1 MYLPPQESKLGI
13 LVKNG
18 KLKQSKYLVEHTS
31 DLLRVA
37 ILSMF
42 GGTYFDNDVILF
54 KRLPS
59 VKKVPNF
66 VGRVDKSLIGKLIP
80 PNKTT
85 LTRFKCFKKIPANGV
100 LRFQRGHKVLD
111 DLQKF
116 LGTNYNPYDW
126 ASNGPHA
133 VTYAV
138 KRQNNKTSD
147 KVLVYPEEKFYHSK
161 HGGNL

>member
-42 GGTYFDNDVILF
+42 GGTYFDNDIILLR
-54 KRLPS
+54 RLPS

-66 VGRVDKSLIGKLIP
+66 VGRQGKSLISKLNP

-85 LTRFKCFKKIPANGV
+85 FTML
-100 LRFQRGHKVLD
+100 
-111 DLQKF
+111 KF
-116 LGTNYNPYDW
+116 
-126 ASNGPHA
+126 
-133 VTYAV
+133 
-138 KRQNNKTSD
+138 
-147 KVLVYPEEKFYHSK
+147 F
-161 HGGNL
+161 